1 MSDAV
6 ILFKAKRFMTGS
18 HLSNMHDLFKR
29 QIKEGCV
36 VVPYD
41 WEFDVVNPEQL
52 ECEIKVEDVDDRK
65 TKRNN

>member
-6 ILFKAKRFMTGS
+6 ILFKAKRLMTDS
-18 HLSNMHDLFKR
+18 HLSKMHDLFKR

-41 WEFDVVNPEQL
+41 WEFMVVNPEQL
-52 ECEIKVEDVDDRK
+52 DCEIKVEEVEDE
-65 TKRNN
+65 